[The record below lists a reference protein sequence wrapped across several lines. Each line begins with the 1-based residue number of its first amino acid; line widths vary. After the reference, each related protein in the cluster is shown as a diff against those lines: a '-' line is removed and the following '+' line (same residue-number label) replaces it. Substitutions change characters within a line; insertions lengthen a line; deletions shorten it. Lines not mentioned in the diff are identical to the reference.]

1 MSDASQQEEQ
11 PKRRGGGRGEVQ
23 LGRHV
28 RIDATRQIPALSTN
42 TAEAYPASDSR
53 QPGTALYALV
63 FTEANPAREEVVPL
77 LSRIEGQPV
86 VTPVDWGVVP
96 WDGRGGQRFVAVQ
109 RQPTG
114 ELLATD
120 SDRRLPALRE
130 DQLVDRLVKP
140 MTRALREMF
149 DRSVTH
155 RAICAQN
162 VYTGDPATQEMILGE
177 CISRPAG
184 TVQPP
189 VYETVQG
196 AQANPIG
203 RGPGDP
209 RDDLYALGVLMAI
222 LLRGGNPMDGWSPH
236 DIVMQKMAVGTYSAL
251 MGRTRASLK
260 LMEPMRGLLTD
271 DEEDR
276 WDIDDLEMWLNGRQ
290 LSPKQAA
297 LPNKARRA
305 FRFNGQE
312 YWSAPA
318 LAHALANDWRNAI
331 AVMGSGE
338 IQEWAE
344 RSLGD
349 EKHAN
354 RIHQVI
360 AKSGGQSDD
369 RALAQLLIALDPRA
383 PIRFRSMAVRVEAIP
398 QALALALE
406 REGERELLSEIILAK
421 MPQRWMEQQVDR
433 SLNTARLVSASERL
447 NSYLGQSDPGYGIE
461 RCIYDFNAGWP
472 CLSPL
477 VLGQYV
483 NEIERLLPALEK
495 RAEAGAPDTEPIDR
509 HIAAYCIAWMDSQTI
524 ERIATSTSRRQP
536 DLMRKRAL
544 LHLLARLQKRNGPR
558 KLPALTTWAGRFASD
573 IVAGYHNRKTREK
586 ADQRVQRAVDNAS
599 LIELVNAADDP
610 ETRRRDASGFQ
621 SAQHEYEQ
629 IKQEIAWLED
639 GGLTSDA
646 NVARATRNV
655 ATAVSALMSGLGL
668 VLMTVA
674 FVA

>member
-1 MSDASQQEEQ
+1 MSDTSQDEGQQ
-11 PKRRGGGRGEVQ
+11 AGRRGGQVQ

-28 RIDATRQIPALSTN
+28 RIDTSRKLPALSTD
-42 TAEAYPASDSR
+42 TADAYPASDSR
-53 QPGTALYALV
+53 EPGSTLYALV
-63 FTEANPAREEVVPL
+63 FSEDNPPREEVIPPL
-77 LSRIEGQPV
+77 ARIEGQPI

-96 WDGRGGQRFVAVQ
+96 WDGRGTQRFAVVQ
-109 RQPTG
+109 DQPTG
-114 ELLATD
+114 EVLAAN
-120 SDRRLPALRE
+120 SDAVLPALRE
-130 DQLVDRLVKP
+130 DQLIERLVKP
-140 MTRALREMF
+140 MTRVLRDVF
-149 DRSVTH
+149 DRAVTH

-162 VYTGDPATQEMILGE
+162 VFTGDPATQEMMLGD
-177 CISRPAG
+177 CLAHPAG
-184 TVQPP
+184 TVQPV
-189 VYETVQG
+189 VYETIQG
-196 AQANPIG
+196 TQANTIG

-209 RDDLYALGVLMAI
+209 RDDLYALGVLMAM
-222 LLRGGNPMDGWSPH
+222 LLRGGNPMDGWSAD

-260 LMEPMRGLLTD
+260 LMEPLRGLLTD

-276 WDIDDLEMWLNGRQ
+276 WDIDDLEMWFNGRQ

-305 FRFNGQE
+305 FRFNGRE

-318 LAHALANDWRNAI
+318 LAHALAQDWRNGV

-354 RIHQVI
+354 RIHQII
-360 AKSGGQSDD
+360 AKSSGQSDD

-398 QALALALE
+398 EALALAYN
-406 REGERELLSEIILAK
+406 REGERELLTEIILAK
-421 MPQRWMEQQVDR
+421 LPQRWMEQQVDR

-447 NSYLGQSDPGYGIE
+447 NSFLGSTDPGYGVE
-461 RCIYDFNAGWP
+461 RCIYEFNGGWP

-483 NEIERLLPALEK
+483 NHVERLLPALEK
-495 RAEAGAPDTEPIDR
+495 RAEAGAPNTEPIDR
-509 HIAAYCIAWMDSQTI
+509 HIAAYCIAWTDSQTI
-524 ERIATSTSRRQP
+524 ERIASSTGPRQQ
-536 DLMRKRAL
+536 DVMRKRAL
-544 LHLLARLQKRNGPR
+544 LHLLARLQKKFGPK

-573 IVAGYHNRKTREK
+573 IVAGYNNRKTREK

-610 ETRRRDASGFQ
+610 ELRKRDAAGFQ
-621 SAQHEYEQ
+621 AAQQEYEQ

-655 ATAVSALMSGLGL
+655 ATAVSALVSGLGL
-668 VLMTVA
+668 VMMTVL